1 MPLQIILIYQ
11 KKQISS
17 KLKKIYKM
25 DDPDVSRRRII
36 SSVISNICLNAGF
49 IKTEIFALETLAEM
63 FTTCKRFKSNIDKN
77 Y

>member
-1 MPLQIILIYQ
+1 
-11 KKQISS
+11 
-17 KLKKIYKM
+17 M

-63 FTTCKRFKSNIDKN
+63 FTTCNCLIVK